1 MGTFLLS
8 DGMLRQ
14 QMLHVCAHHKHCSLS
29 ALGLASVNLCPCI
42 LPCLQARR
50 SCIYATTYLYSLI
63 HLSILLPQMT
73 LKSFLQAA
81 QKAFASH
88 DFEGAL
94 SHCES
99 ALQHDGRSYN
109 ALV

>member
-1 MGTFLLS
+1 
-8 DGMLRQ
+8 
-14 QMLHVCAHHKHCSLS
+14 MLHVCAHHKHCSLS

-50 SCIYATTYLYSLI
+50 SCIYATTYLSSLI

-73 LKSFLQAA
+73 LKFFLQAA

-99 ALQHDGRSYN
+99 ALQHDGSSYN